1 MRKKITAVT
10 ESLFEYNVR
19 LFASRERALLRRMA
33 RAANRAGIP
42 LIMISEE
49 QAKFLRVLLRAIG
62 ARRVLD
68 VGTLFGYSAVVMAQ
82 ALPPDGRVVSL
93 ESNPEHAEV
102 ARANVSSLGLDA
114 KVEVRVSQ
122 ALEAMKRMPDGSFDL
137 VLIDADKPGYVNY
150 LRESVRLVRD
160 GGIIAADNAY
170 AFGLVARQ
178 DLPAGHPDDQS
189 VRAIRKF
196 NRALA
201 ARRDVESVIVP
212 VGDGLALG
220 VVCR

>member
-10 ESLFEYNVR
+10 ETLFEYNVK
-19 LFASRERALLRRMA
+19 LFASQERALLRRMA

-102 ARANVSSLGLDA
+102 ARANVNSLGLDA

-178 DLPAGHPDDQS
+178 DLPVGHPDYQG
-189 VRAIRKF
+189 VRAIRRF

-220 VVCR
+220 VVGR